1 MKASLI
7 AAAFTAA
14 GLFAAASP
22 AAAACSP
29 GYERVQIQGHWLCK
43 IKTPKLPLKAN

>member
-7 AAAFTAA
+7 AAVTAA

-22 AAAACSP
+22 ASAACSP
-29 GYERVQIQGHWLCK
+29 GYERVKIQGHWLCQ
-43 IKTPKLPLKAN
+43 IKTPKLPMKAN